1 VGSNPIVSTV
11 RDQAM
16 NRRRLYAGRPA
27 IISFVSVSGR
37 AVWSDDVTLVR
48 PWAER
53 IGAGTWARIGL
64 WSTASDRDGVPGAL
78 VVW

>member
-1 VGSNPIVSTV
+1 
-11 RDQAM
+11 
-16 NRRRLYAGRPA
+16 
-27 IISFVSVSGR
+27 
-37 AVWSDDVTLVR
+37 VWSDDVTLVR